1 MAANCPYTSTYS
13 LGCRDN
19 IAGVQKVY
27 LRAYS
32 ASTTYTYDASTGS
45 TAGTIT
51 GSTASNAGCP
61 WYSIEQ
67 RMETSNFL
75 PGTGTHSLENGT
87 NFWTQQLDLTFT
99 KYQASLRTLVYSL
112 ALSELDVIVYT
123 QNGDYIQMGEVNG
136 ANLTASV
143 ASVGKA
149 FGDLNGATTTLTAKE
164 PTPARPCSAA
174 YITAQT
180 FL

>member
-1 MAANCPYTSTYS
+1 MASGCPYTSTYV

-19 IAGVQKVY
+19 IAGVQTVY

-32 ASTTYTYDASTGS
+32 ASTTYTYSSTES
-45 TAGTIT
+45 GTIT

-61 WYSIEQ
+61 WYTIEQ
-67 RMETSNFL
+67 RMETANFI
-75 PGTGTHSLENGT
+75 PGNGQHNIENGT
-87 NFWTQQLDLTFT
+87 NFWEQQLDLAFT
-99 KYQASLRTLVYSL
+99 KYQASLRTLVYAL
-112 ALSELDVIVYT
+112 ALSELDVIILT
-123 QNGDYIQMGEVNG
+123 QNGTYIQMGEVNG
-136 ANLTASV
+136 ANLTASN

-149 FGDLNGATTTLTAKE
+149 FGDLNGATVTLLAKE
-164 PTPARPCSAA
+164 PTPARMCSAA